1 MDFFDIAILLLVFEL
16 VFKKFVSEKVYVI
29 SLTLSAFLVVVQI
42 LVVGYKW
49 HYIPLYIV
57 LIISGIN
64 HKIGFRFKNKILR
77 SLSFSLLFLLCLSSG
92 LFMYFLPVPKF
103 TVEDKV
109 YSVGYEEIHIVVE
122 GRVQP
127 KAFYE
132 LSNLDSV
139 GTRELLVDI
148 YYPSSSDTKP
158 VQLFKN
164 ASSQWGV
171 TVINYLNRTWGINL
185 PTFLFSHLNLSY
197 FDVGSDL
204 KKLIDKSPVLIYTHG
219 WAGEKIFATDQLITI
234 ASQGYVVVAIDHTG
248 VAMFTELPSGTI
260 FNTGSSE
267 NSTKV
272 YDVMYEMSVDI
283 ENTISYL
290 EETNYFADFSN
301 ISVLGHSTG
310 GGSGHLFCLRNKC
323 NTLILQ
329 DPFFVPVVEE
339 LSTIELQT
347 DTYFI
352 YSEDWY
358 RGYEDGDELSEIE
371 IYRNLITN
379 KSLARGYY
387 LTNSAHYDFVAFGS
401 ISPLTKYTFLKGSID
416 YKDSLNANN
425 RFNKESL
432 NLLNVTTDNLIKEIE
447 E

>member
-1 MDFFDIAILLLVFEL
+1 MDFFDIAILLLVFQL
-16 VFKKFVSEKVYVI
+16 VFKKFFSEKVYVI
-29 SLTLSAFLVVVQI
+29 SLILSALIAVVQI
-42 LVVGYKW
+42 LIVGYKW
-49 HYIPLYIV
+49 QYIPLYIV
-57 LIISGIN
+57 IVISVIN
-64 HKIGFRFKNKILR
+64 HKIGFRFKNKIFR
-77 SLSFSLLFLLCLSSG
+77 ALSFSLLFLLCLSSG
-92 LFMYFLPVPKF
+92 LFIYFLPIPKF
-103 TVEDKV
+103 TIEEKA
-109 YSVGYEEIHIVVE
+109 YSVGYEEIHIIVE
-122 GRVQP
+122 GRDQP
-127 KAFYE
+127 KAFSE
-132 LSNLDSV
+132 LSNLSSV
-139 GTRELLVDI
+139 GERELLVDV
-148 YYPSSSDTKP
+148 YYPSSSETRP
-158 VQLFKN
+158 VQLFKD

-197 FDVGSDL
+197 FDVGNDL
-204 KKLIDKSPVLIYTHG
+204 EKLTDKSPVLVYTHG

-290 EETNYFADFSN
+290 ENTNYSADFSN
-301 ISVLGHSTG
+301 LSVLGHSTG

-329 DPFFVPVVEE
+329 DPFFVPVIEE

-347 DTYFI
+347 NTYFI

-358 RGYEDGDELSEIE
+358 NGYEDSEELSEIE
-371 IYRNLITN
+371 VYRNFLTN

-401 ISPLTKYTFLKGSID
+401 VSPLTKYTFLKGNID
-416 YKDSLNANN
+416 YKDSLLANN
-425 RFNKESL
+425 RINKESL
-432 NLLNVTTDNLIKEIE
+432 NLSNITTDNLIKNIDE
-447 E
+447 

>member
-1 MDFFDIAILLLVFEL
+1 MDIFDIAILILVFGL
-16 VFKKFVSEKVYVI
+16 VFKKFISEKMYFI
-29 SLTLSAFLVVVQI
+29 SLMIVILTALSQI
-42 LVVGYKW
+42 FTVGYKW
-49 HYIPLYIV
+49 QYMPLYTII
-57 LIISGIN
+57 IISALN
-64 HKIGFRFKNKILR
+64 LKIGFGFQNKILK
-77 SLSFSLLFLLCLSSG
+77 SISFLLLFVLFLSSV
-92 LFMYFLPVPKF
+92 LFIYFLPIPKF
-103 TVEDKV
+103 TIEEKA
-109 YSVGYEEIHIVVE
+109 YSVGYEEIHIIVE
-122 GRVQP
+122 GRDQP
-127 KAFYE
+127 KAFSE
-132 LSNLDSV
+132 LSNLSSV
-139 GTRELLVDI
+139 GARELLVDV
-148 YYPSSSDTKP
+148 YYPSSSETKP
-158 VQLFKN
+158 VQLFKD

-197 FDVGSDL
+197 FDVGNDL
-204 KKLIDKSPVLIYTHG
+204 EKLTDKSPVLVYTHG

-290 EETNYFADFSN
+290 ENTNYSADFSN

-329 DPFFVPVVEE
+329 DPFFVPVIEE

-347 DTYFI
+347 NTYFI

-358 RGYEDGDELSEIE
+358 NGYEDSQELSEIE
-371 IYRNLITN
+371 VYRNFLTN

-401 ISPLTKYTFLKGSID
+401 ISPLTKYTFLKGNID
-416 YKDSLNANN
+416 YKDSLVANN

-432 NLLNVTTDNLIKEIE
+432 NLSNITTDNLIKDIE
-447 E
+447 Q

>member
-1 MDFFDIAILLLVFEL
+1 MDFFDVVILLLVFEL
-16 VFKKFVSEKVYVI
+16 VFKKFVSEKVYAI
-29 SLTLSAFLVVVQI
+29 SLILSALIALVQI
-42 LVVGYKW
+42 LIVGYKW
-49 HYIPLYIV
+49 QYIPLYIV
-57 LIISGIN
+57 IVISAIN

-77 SLSFSLLFLLCLSSG
+77 ALSFSLLFLLCLSSG

-103 TVEDKV
+103 TVEDKS

-122 GRVQP
+122 GRAQP

-132 LSNLDSV
+132 LSNLDSF
-139 GTRELLVDI
+139 GTRELLVDV

-158 VQLFKN
+158 VQLFRN

-197 FDVGSDL
+197 FDVGNDL
-204 KKLIDKSPVLIYTHG
+204 EKLTDKSPVLIYTHG

-290 EETNYFADFSN
+290 KNSNYSADFSN

-329 DPFFVPVVEE
+329 DPFFVPVIEE

-347 DTYFI
+347 NTYFI

-358 RGYEDGDELSEIE
+358 NGYEDSEELSEIE
-371 IYRNLITN
+371 VYRNFLTN

-401 ISPLTKYTFLKGSID
+401 ISPLTKYTFLKGSIA
-416 YKDSLNANN
+416 YKDSLIANN
-425 RFNKESL
+425 RFNKEAL
-432 NLLNVTTDNLIKEIE
+432 NLSNITTDNFIKDIE

>member
-1 MDFFDIAILLLVFEL
+1 MDFFDVAILILVFGL
-16 VFKKFVSEKVYVI
+16 VFKKLISQKVYVV
-29 SLTLSAFLVVVQI
+29 SLILSALVVVVQI
-42 LVVGYKW
+42 LMVGYKW
-49 HYIPLYIV
+49 QYVPLY
-57 LIISGIN
+57 LIIVISAIN
-64 HKIGFRFKNKILR
+64 YKIGFRFNNRILKSL
-77 SLSFSLLFLLCLSSG
+77 SLSFLFLLFLSSG
-92 LFMYFLPVPKF
+92 LLIYYLPVPKF
-103 TVEDKV
+103 TVEDKA

-122 GRVQP
+122 GRAQP

-132 LSNLDSV
+132 LSNLDSL

-148 YYPSSSDTKP
+148 YYPSSSETKP

-197 FDVGSDL
+197 FDVGNDL
-204 KKLIDKSPVLIYTHG
+204 SKLTNKSPVLIYTHG

-260 FNTGSSE
+260 YNTGSSE

-272 YDVMYEMSVDI
+272 FDVMYEMSVDI

-290 EETNYFADFSN
+290 ENKNYFADFSN

-310 GGSGHLFCLRNKC
+310 GGSGHLFCLRNNC
-323 NTLILQ
+323 NRLILQ
-329 DPFFVPVVEE
+329 DPFFVPVIEE
-339 LSTIELQT
+339 LSAIELQT

-358 RGYEDGDELSEIE
+358 NGYEDNEELSEIDV
-371 IYRNLITN
+371 YRNFVIN
-379 KSLARGYY
+379 KSLARGYF

-416 YKDSLNANN
+416 YKDSLLANN
-425 RFNKESL
+425 RFNKEAL
-432 NLLNVTTDNLIKEIE
+432 NLSKITTDNLIKHIDE
-447 E
+447 